1 MLYNS
6 LSHFITHGSEHNMTT
21 RWHRVKCKVR
31 WTWYMRMKPTI
42 LDWWHNER
50 YVSLVCNSRGEVR
63 AWRVSSVMP
72 SVAHDRFHTK
82 HWDGIMMSMSLP
94 PGVKKFE
101 DLPQFR
107 TSDACF
113 EYASVQWPQLQA

>member
-42 LDWWHNER
+42 LDWWNKET
-50 YVSLVCNSRGEVR
+50 YVPLICLTRGEVR
-63 AWRVSSVMP
+63 AWRVSAVYHQDGQRCS
-72 SVAHDRFHTK
+72 AYHHDGMRL
-82 HWDGIMMSMSLP
+82 SLALP
-94 PGVKKFE
+94 PGVDSFD
-101 DLPQFR
+101 DLPQFKK
-107 TSDACF
+107 SDDCY